1 MQDFLKEWGPAIIT
15 ALVVLVLIGLVK
27 VVSPMVKKGMT
38 GTVNTFSNTA
48 QLNND
53 EISNIIK

>member
-27 VVSPMVKKGMT
+27 VVSPMVKNGMT
-38 GTVNTFSNTA
+38 NTINTFSNTA
-48 QLNND
+48 QLDNT

>member
-27 VVSPMVKKGMT
+27 VVSPMVKNGMT
-38 GTVNTFSNTA
+38 GTINTFSNTA

>member
-48 QLNND
+48 QLNNT